1 MPIWW
6 NYWDYCPRDEK
17 DYLIRL
23 NYGLINPVKH
33 GYVTNLVDYAYS
45 SFHATYDMLGREVLA
60 QQFKDYPGYK
70 DLQLDE
76 D

>member
-1 MPIWW
+1 
-6 NYWDYCPRDEK
+6 
-17 DYLIRL
+17 
-23 NYGLINPVKH
+23 VKH